1 MKMKIFI
8 IILLTLLLAGLVTYE
23 EIMVN
28 NSLNLIFE
36 KSIQLQADTSDTEY
50 INNSYVV
57 RQADVISD
65 IWDKYEDRLCF
76 VINHKNIQDMG
87 IQISNLKAYV
97 ITNDIEDFKQT
108 IALIV
113 YYTELFR
120 HMVGVSLDGIF

>member
-120 HMVGVSLDGIF
+120 HMIGVSLDGIF

>member
-87 IQISNLKAYV
+87 IQISNLKAYI